1 MVSVFVTTNAKFFWF
16 QPSRCVTAI
25 LPCSVSR
32 NTGGFTT
39 SFSPGTAYTFQSN
52 SYPRI
57 FTFGHRN
64 TCTRINFSPFPFFSL
79 FFVFF
84 FGGGAA
90 SRSRREKGYYS
101 RSFKQQQHLGF
112 SHFDRLFNWLCLALW
127 DVYFYEFSLF
137 RPTPLQLLIRV
148 KEMEIVKRL
157 GKSDLLLLVNQPTSQ
172 TIL

>member
-1 MVSVFVTTNAKFFWF
+1 MVSVFMATNAKLFWF

-84 FGGGAA
+84 FGGGPQVGPEEK
-90 SRSRREKGYYS
+90 RDTTREVSNNNNIWDSATSIGYSIDYALHYETYIFTNFLCFV
-101 RSFKQQQHLGF
+101 RHLCNY
-112 SHFDRLFNWLCLALW
+112 LFGSKKW
-127 DVYFYEFSLF
+127 
-137 RPTPLQLLIRV
+137 
-148 KEMEIVKRL
+148 K
-157 GKSDLLLLVNQPTSQ
+157 
-172 TIL
+172 